1 MSYTHFEVKDALES
15 LTVLIDTRE
24 QDTMNLRRRM
34 KDFPHWRRE
43 KLDAGDYSAELKA
56 SEQNFRIPVAIERKM
71 SIDELCQCFGR
82 ERARFLR
89 EFERAKENGTRLYL
103 IVERATWEDLF
114 AGRYRSRLN
123 SKALIASILAWSVR
137 YDVRFFFCLP
147 ETCGELIYKILY
159 YEAKEVLEHDGA
171 GGAAG

>member
-1 MSYTHFEVKDALES
+1 MTHFEVQDTLEG

-24 QDTMNLRRRM
+24 HVDTPGFQRRAAH
-34 KDFPHWRRE
+34 FPRWRRE
-43 KLDAGDYSAELKA
+43 KLDAGDYSAELTI
-56 SEQNFRIPVAIERKM
+56 SEQKCRIPVAIERKM

-82 ERARFLR
+82 ERARFMR
-89 EFERAKENGTRLYL
+89 EFERAKESGTRLYL

-137 YDVRFFFCLP
+137 YDVRFFFCRP

>member
-1 MSYTHFEVKDALES
+1 MEYGTGRIA
-15 LTVLIDTRE
+15 TR
-24 QDTMNLRRRM
+24 QRVGTPGCQRRAAHCPR
-34 KDFPHWRRE
+34 WRRE
-43 KLDAGDYSAELKA
+43 KLDAGDYSAELTI
-56 SEQNFRIPVAIERKM
+56 SEQKYRIPVAIERKM

-89 EFERAKENGTRLYL
+89 EFERAKANGTRLYL

-137 YDVRFFFCLP
+137 YNVRFFFCRP
-147 ETCGELIYKILY
+147 ETCGELIHKILY

-171 GGAAG
+171 GGEAG